1 MAPTETTTKK
11 PSGKKSAAPTPEDSL
26 NLSFD
31 DNVLLASLYGDQDE
45 NLTKLE
51 RKFGISAIS
60 RGNVLVLTGPKE
72 DLQAAK
78 AAIENLYGKLKK
90 GQDLGSSQVDAAL
103 RMVGDMATE
112 TNEGKKAEKLANIS
126 GGVVIKTMKKT
137 VTPYSH
143 AQAVYFKALYDN
155 DMVFALGPAG
165 TGKTYI
171 AVAMAVHA
179 FINKQ
184 VDRIILSRPAVEA
197 GEKLGFLPGDLKEK
211 VDPFLRPL
219 YDALYDMLPAEKVVQ
234 HIETGEIE
242 VAPLAFMRGR
252 TLSNAYV
259 ILDEAQNTTPTQMK
273 MFLTRMGEGSQMVIT
288 GDLSQCDLPRDV
300 ASGLRDGVKKLE
312 GIEGIGTIRFS
323 QEDVVRHPLAARI
336 VKAYDE
342 WDRRKGKP
350 NEQPV

>member
-1 MAPTETTTKK
+1 MAVKEEEKLNDNN
-11 PSGKKSAAPTPEDSL
+11 AANGDSP
-26 NLSFD
+26 
-31 DNVLLASLYGDQDE
+31 ASLHLEFEDNALLGELFGEQDVNLEKIE
-45 NLTKLE
+45 N
-51 RKFGISAIS
+51 KFGVSAIS
-60 RGNVLVLTGPKE
+60 RGNVLVLSGAKPSI
-72 DLQAAK
+72 DAAREVL
-78 AAIENLYGKLKK
+78 ENLYAKLKK
-90 GQDLGSSQVDAAL
+90 GQEMRASDVDAAL
-103 RMVGDMATE
+103 RMIGDAAMETE
-112 TNEGKKAEKLANIS
+112 VAKKQEKRKNFS
-126 GGVVIKTMKKT
+126 GDVTIKTMRKT

-143 AQAVYFKALYDN
+143 IQGEYFKALYEHDLT
-155 DMVFALGPAG
+155 FALGPAG

-179 FINKQ
+179 FINKK

-234 HIETGEIE
+234 YIETGEIE

-273 MFLTRMGEGSQMVIT
+273 MFLTRMGEGSQMVVT
-288 GDLSQCDLPRDV
+288 GDLSQCDLPRDI
-300 ASGLRDGVKKLE
+300 ASGLRDAVKKLE
-312 GIEGIGTIRFS
+312 GLEGIGTIRFG
-323 QEDVVRHPLAARI
+323 QEDVVRHALAARI

-342 WDRRKGKP
+342 WDKQKGRKTDS
-350 NEQPV
+350 E